1 MRIHV
6 KRSVLTFTGVLAMG
20 LLSVACSVVGIRRE
34 EEPAYQVI
42 LLEGN
47 NEVRRYAGFIVA
59 TTLVEGDYDTTS
71 RIAFR
76 RLFDYISGNNAKQQT
91 ITMTAPVLQEKERMA
106 MTMAAPV
113 IQEATDQG
121 WVMSFVMPKQF
132 TMATIPV
139 PGDPKVQLQQVAG
152 KEIAVRSYTGWTSEQ
167 TISELGEELERWS
180 KNQGFKAVSAPRS
193 ARYDP
198 PWAIP
203 FLRRNEIHLD
213 VQRSDG

>member
-1 MRIHV
+1 MRIYV
-6 KRSVLTFTGVLAMG
+6 KRSVLTVSVVLAMG
-20 LLSVACSVVGIRRE
+20 LLNVACSVFGIRSE

-42 LLEGN
+42 LTDGN
-47 NEVRRYAGFIVA
+47 REVRQYAGFIVA
-59 TTLVEGDYDTTS
+59 TTLGDGDYDTAS

-91 ITMTAPVLQEKERMA
+91 ITMTAPVLQENERTS

-113 IQEATDQG
+113 IQEATEQG

-132 TMATIPV
+132 TMETLPV
-139 PGDPKVQLQQVAG
+139 PGNPKVQLQQVAG

-167 TISELGEELERWS
+167 TISKLGEELQQWS
-180 KNQGFKAVSAPRS
+180 RTQGFKAVSAPRS

-198 PWAIP
+198 PWTIP
-203 FLRRNEIHLD
+203 FLRRSEIHLD